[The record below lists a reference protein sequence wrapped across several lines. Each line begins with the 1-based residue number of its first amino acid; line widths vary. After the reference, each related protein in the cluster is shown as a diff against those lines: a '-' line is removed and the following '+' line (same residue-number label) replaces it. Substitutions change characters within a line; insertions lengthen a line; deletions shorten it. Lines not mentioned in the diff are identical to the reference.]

1 MSDDDRLG
9 IRRTFDAPR
18 ERVWRAFT
26 DPDELE
32 RWFAP
37 AGMTAEVEALEPEAG
52 GRVSITWTDGAH
64 SIENEGYYVE
74 VIEHERL
81 VSVEELDGGE
91 LRLTYEFRDVEGGT
105 EVVITQEF
113 PDSVPDG
120 AEEGWSAILDQL
132 AAVLAET

>member
-1 MSDDDRLG
+1 MSDDDRLV

-37 AGMTAEVEALEPEAG
+37 EGMTAEVDVLELEAG
-52 GRVSITWTDGAH
+52 GRVSIAWTDGER

-74 VIEHERL
+74 VVEPERL
-81 VSVEELDGGE
+81 VSGEEIDEGE
-91 LRLTYEFRDVEGGT
+91 LRLTYEFRDAEGGT

-113 PDSVPDG
+113 PDSVPGG